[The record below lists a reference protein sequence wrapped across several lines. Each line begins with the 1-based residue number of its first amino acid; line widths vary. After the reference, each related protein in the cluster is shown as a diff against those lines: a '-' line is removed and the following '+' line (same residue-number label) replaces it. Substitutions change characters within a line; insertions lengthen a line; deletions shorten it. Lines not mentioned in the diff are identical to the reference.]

1 MRTSRGTNGV
11 GFAISCVFSFA
22 ITYCSTATVVA
33 QDSPATELTAA
44 RALEDAFVRCIEKA
58 EQSVVAI
65 ARGRRGAGR
74 ELQQPTFVPHEYC
87 AGVVVGEN
95 GLLLTNYHSL
105 GKVDEND
112 YVVWKQGKSF
122 PAKVRAADPW
132 SDLAILEI
140 KDSGLK
146 PIEFG
151 DSAGLKKGR
160 IFIALGNPHA
170 IARDGNVS
178 ATWGIVSNI
187 SRKIDGPLQGGVDAD
202 TVDPRSRE
210 TLYHFGGL
218 IQTDAKLA
226 KGTSGGP
233 MLDLDGK
240 MIGLSTSIAVLAGFE
255 KGTGYAIP
263 VDARFRRV
271 VEKLKRGEEIE
282 NGFLGVAPRNPFR
295 DRGEVGVVL
304 DRVEQGTPAAMD
316 GLSVNDEI
324 VQIDDQQV
332 RTIDDLFFKVGSMPP
347 GHTAQITVRSARR
360 GFFDKKEVTLPV
372 RLTKKPHTASRPI
385 IAKVQQRYWR
395 GVRVDYGT
403 ALSLKRISTLDPEGC
418 VIVTDVKKDSAAW
431 RAGLRIGSVI
441 SHVDD
446 EGVTTPEQF
455 YAAVAGAERDFG
467 SEDAVS
473 FTLFD
478 RSGRIFIEVSPK

>member
-1 MRTSRGTNGV
+1 MFSS
-11 GFAISCVFSFA
+11 GFARSCFVGLA
-22 ITYCSTATVVA
+22 IANCIVTTTTA
-33 QDSPATELTAA
+33 QDPPSTEIAAA
-44 RALEDAFVRCIEKA
+44 RALEEALVQCIEKA

-65 ARGRRGAGR
+65 ARGRRGAAR
-74 ELQQPTFVPHEYC
+74 ELQQSPFIPHEYC
-87 AGVVVGEN
+87 TGVIVDGN
-95 GLLLTNYHSL
+95 GLILTNYHSL

-112 YVVWKQGKSF
+112 YVVWKQGESF
-122 PAKVRAADPW
+122 PAQVKAADPW

-140 KDSGLK
+140 KASDLK

-151 DSAGLKKGR
+151 DASGLKRGR
-160 IFIALGNPHA
+160 IVIALGNPHA

-178 ATWGIVSNI
+178 ATWGIVSNM
-187 SRKIDGPLQGGVDAD
+187 SRKIDGPVQGNVDAD

-233 MLDLDGK
+233 LLDLDGK

-263 VDARFRRV
+263 VDARFIRV

-282 NGFLGVAPRNPFR
+282 NGFLGVAPRNPYR

-304 DRVEQGTPAAMD
+304 DRVEQGTPAALD
-316 GLSVNDEI
+316 GLNVSDEI
-324 VQIDDQQV
+324 VRIDDQDV
-332 RTIDDLFFKVGSMPP
+332 RTIDDLFFKIGSMPP
-347 GHTAQITVRSARR
+347 GHTAQVTIRSARR
-360 GFFDKKEVTLPV
+360 GLFDKKQVTVPV
-372 RLTKKPHTASRPI
+372 RLTKKPHTATRPI
-385 IAKVQQRYWR
+385 IATAEQPQWR

-418 VIVTDVKKDSAAW
+418 VIVTEVEKDSAAW
-431 RAGLRIGSVI
+431 AAGLRVGSVI
-441 SHVDD
+441 SHVND
-446 EGVTTPEQF
+446 ELVKTPEQF
-455 YAAVAGAERDFG
+455 YAAVAEID
-467 SEDAVS
+467 DTVS

-478 RSGRIFIEVSPK
+478 RSGRSFIEVEPK

>member
-1 MRTSRGTNGV
+1 MGISKAANAGLARSFV
-11 GFAISCVFSFA
+11 SSLAIAFCFAA
-22 ITYCSTATVVA
+22 ITAA
-33 QDSPATELTAA
+33 QDTPSTELAAA
-44 RALEDAFVRCIEKA
+44 RALEDAFVQCIEKA

-65 ARGRRGAGR
+65 ARGRRGAAR
-74 ELQQPTFVPHEYC
+74 ELQQAQFIPHEYC

-95 GLLLTNYHSL
+95 GLILTNYHSL

-112 YVVWKQGKSF
+112 YVVWKQGESF
-122 PAKVRAADPW
+122 PAKVKAADPW

-140 KDSGLK
+140 NASELK

-151 DSAGLKKGR
+151 DATGLKKGR
-160 IFIALGNPHA
+160 IVIALGNPHA

-178 ATWGIVSNI
+178 ATWGIVSNM
-187 SRKIDGPLQGGVDAD
+187 SRKIDGPVQGNVDAD

-233 MLDLDGK
+233 MLNLDGK

-263 VDARFRRV
+263 VNARFRRV

-282 NGFLGVAPRNPFR
+282 NGFLGVAPRNPYR

-304 DRVEQGTPAAMD
+304 DRVELGTPAALD
-316 GLSVNDEI
+316 GLSVSDEI
-324 VQIDDQQV
+324 VSIDDQKV

-347 GHTAQITVRSARR
+347 GHTAQVTIRSARR
-360 GFFDKKEVTLPV
+360 GLFDKREVTVPV
-372 RLTKKPHTASRPI
+372 RLTKKPHTATRPI
-385 IAKVQQRYWR
+385 IATAEKKQWR
-395 GVRVDYGT
+395 GLRVDYGT
-403 ALSLKRISTLDPEGC
+403 ALSLKRIPTLDPEGC
-418 VIVTDVKKDSAAW
+418 VIVTEVEKDSVTW
-431 RAGLRIGSVI
+431 RAGLRIGSII

-446 EGVTTPEQF
+446 EPVKTPEQF
-455 YAAVAGAERDFG
+455 YAEVAGKNDT
-467 SEDAVS
+467 VS

-478 RSGRIFIEVSPK
+478 RSGRQFVAIEAK